1 MGAAH
6 SKRRSTLSQGSSI
19 KLLEGFSVTNRPTF
33 GPTIRFEQSRC
44 VHSRH
49 QGTMAQYYQP
59 PPQQHNPYGQSS
71 NAQNLQFYPSS
82 YTSQPVSGHSTPFQ
96 AYNNAGSQSYGNTG
110 FSGASSGFA
119 GPSSG
124 FGGFSGVSGVSGRM
138 GDQGGL
144 RTGWLAA
151 FGTEGYDGEPPLL
164 EELGVNFG
172 HIKTKV
178 WCVYLDSS
186 HDHRKTASSS
196 EEATENNGAG
206 QEFVMNKTNAC
217 LFGRL
222 SLYSILLLG

>member
-1 MGAAH
+1 MPLASRVQVRKLLFCFGRVGAAH
-6 SKRRSTLSQGSSI
+6 SKRRCTPYQDSSI
-19 KLLEGFSVTNRPTF
+19 ELFERFLLSGRSTF
-33 GPTIRFEQSRC
+33 GQTIRFEQSHC

-49 QGTMAQYYQP
+49 RGTMAQYYQS
-59 PPQQHNPYGQSS
+59 PPQQQNPYGQSS

-110 FSGASSGFA
+110 FSRASSGFA

-124 FGGFSGVSGVSGRM
+124 FGSGFSGASGVSGRM

-178 WCVYLDSS
+178 CSVYLES
-186 HDHRKTASSS
+186 
-196 EEATENNGAG
+196 
-206 QEFVMNKTNAC
+206 
-217 LFGRL
+217 
-222 SLYSILLLG
+222 